1 MNEKRY
7 LIANI
12 KIPIE
17 VKENGS
23 IEPLKDYIDIEFSK
37 CSALPKKQD
46 SQVNYAFVMNNIKN
60 LLSEE
65 TEEKVPDEKE
75 KEALEEKEEQKRE
88 EIMVLKSEIK
98 NKVLKNNFNTSFKV
112 KPKPIHKYS
121 LKNR

>member
-1 MNEKRY
+1 MNEKKY

-23 IEPLKDYIDIEFSK
+23 IEPLKDYINIEFSK
-37 CSALPKKQD
+37 CSELPKKQD
-46 SQVNYAFVMNNIKN
+46 TQVNYAFVMNNIKN

-65 TEEKVPDEKE
+65 ATAIPIEKE
-75 KEALEEKEEQKRE
+75 REVPVHEEEQK
-88 EIMVLKSEIK
+88 IMVLKSEIK

-112 KPKPIHKYS
+112 KPKSISRYS
-121 LKNR
+121 IKNR

>member
-1 MNEKRY
+1 MNEKKY

-17 VKENGS
+17 VKANGS

-37 CSALPKKQD
+37 CSELPKKQD
-46 SQVNYAFVMNNIKN
+46 TQVNYAFVMNNIKN

-65 TEEKVPDEKE
+65 TEEKIPDEKE
-75 KEALEEKEEQKRE
+75 QEVPEEKEEQK
-88 EIMVLKSEIK
+88 IMVLKSEIK

-112 KPKPIHKYS
+112 KPKSISRYS
-121 LKNR
+121 IKNR